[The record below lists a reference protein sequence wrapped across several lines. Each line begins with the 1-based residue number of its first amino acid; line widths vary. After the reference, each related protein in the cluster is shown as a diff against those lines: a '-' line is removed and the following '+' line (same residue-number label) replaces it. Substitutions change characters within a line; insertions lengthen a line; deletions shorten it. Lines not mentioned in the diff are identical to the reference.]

1 MASRSLRA
9 VGATR
14 KYSVQLPGQAPDYH
28 DATYHYE
35 VGSDNMTHLG
45 RKSFLYDNSTQYR
58 PLCSR
63 ILLVH
68 RKAIQGC
75 LSICSYKC
83 IAE

>member
-14 KYSVQLPGQAPDYH
+14 KYSMQLPGQAPDYH

-45 RKSFLYDNSTQYR
+45 SHSFMIIVHSTGHCARGYYLFIEKQSRAVCQYVVTSAL
-58 PLCSR
+58 PS
-63 ILLVH
+63 
-68 RKAIQGC
+68 K
-75 LSICSYKC
+75 
-83 IAE
+83 